1 VASGSGADSVHPGYG
16 FLSENEEFA
25 QACSDRNVAFIG
37 PPVSAIHSMG
47 SKSTAKAIMIDAGVP
62 VCDQNPSGT

>member
-1 VASGSGADSVHPGYG
+1 VHPGYG

-62 VCDQNPSGT
+62 VRS